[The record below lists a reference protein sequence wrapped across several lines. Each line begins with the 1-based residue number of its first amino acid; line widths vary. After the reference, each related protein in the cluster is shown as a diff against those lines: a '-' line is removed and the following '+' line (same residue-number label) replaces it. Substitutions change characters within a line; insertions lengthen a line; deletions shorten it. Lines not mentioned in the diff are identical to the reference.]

1 MSFTCL
7 LSLDHSPGLPLSS
20 VRLLSGA
27 GLAGGVGVLVS
38 GGEDRQVKVWSL
50 AAGGA
55 CVATLQHGAA
65 VKGLAVSAAGF
76 IASAGTNG
84 LIIWGSPTGP
94 VQEVS

>member
-1 MSFTCL
+1 MIRQNLGTAL
-7 LSLDHSPGLPLSS
+7 LPL
-20 VRLLSGA
+20 RLLGA
-27 GLAGGVGVLVS
+27 EPAAAGGVGLLVS

-50 AAGGA
+50 AGGGA

-84 LIIWGSPTGP
+84 LVIWGGNRAAS
-94 VQEVS
+94 